1 MQVWGDAYNQNA
13 TVIPQ
18 QFAYSY
24 RDHAEH
30 QYVLDDGLSHFH
42 HITTAH
48 APAIPYTSLKT
59 TFPPAQEHPYFY
71 VGIYAAIALSTGII
85 NICGVIT
92 QYTGALRASRILFE
106 RLLRTVVYAT
116 MRWHDVTPQGRMLN
130 RFSKDVETVDTS
142 LASTLQQVN
151 SSLALFAVSVLTVM

>member
-1 MQVWGDAYNQNA
+1 MAY
-13 TVIPQ
+13 
-18 QFAYSY
+18 
-24 RDHAEH
+24 
-30 QYVLDDGLSHFH
+30 
-42 HITTAH
+42 AH
-48 APAIPYTSLKT
+48 AVPFNITKITL
-59 TFPPAQEHPYFY
+59 PPAQEHPYFY
-71 VGIYAAIALSTGII
+71 VGIYAAIALSTGFV
-85 NICGVIT
+85 NIAGVMT

-106 RLLRTVVYAT
+106 RLLKTVVRAT